1 MATPDAQATQPRKSL
16 TQRVAVASMW
26 SFVQIFSTYALRLAS
41 SLIMTRLLM
50 PEAFGLMALL
60 SILLTALALFTD
72 VGINRSIVREPDGED
87 TRFLRVAWVVKVV
100 RGAIIA
106 VCVLI
111 AALLLGLLAPLLAA
125 PGTAYADPQLPWLI
139 AAAAIV
145 PLLQGANSTN
155 KDLTI
160 RRMQNWRFT
169 IVDISGQLVG
179 VVCMVLFAQIH
190 PSVWALFAGTVI
202 MTLYGMVMSH
212 IVYPGPRMAFEW
224 DEEIVGRLWHYGKYL
239 LGSSALT
246 FVAQNADK
254 LLLAGFLGAKTF
266 GLYSIAMIWVSAGIT
281 FLNRIAERSGFPALA
296 EIIRE
301 RPHDVPRL
309 FRRFQTAVD
318 VYCLGA
324 FVVVFLF
331 GEALVSLLYT
341 SDYAAAGSYLQILS
355 LSFLT
360 ARFQTINSLL
370 MNIGDSR
377 AMMIVSAI
385 RAAGICITIPLGFDL
400 AGIQGALLAT
410 AMTPMIS
417 GPYTILKLR
426 TLLGGAQLLS
436 DGIIWLLTLVIG
448 VFVYILASG

>member
-1 MATPDAQATQPRKSL
+1 
-16 TQRVAVASMW
+16 
-26 SFVQIFSTYALRLAS
+26 
-41 SLIMTRLLM
+41 
-50 PEAFGLMALL
+50 LL
-60 SILLTALALFTD
+60 STLLTALTLFTD

-87 TRFLRVAWVVKVV
+87 TRFLRVAWVAKVI

-106 VCVLI
+106 LCVLI
-111 AALLLGLLAPLLAA
+111 AALLLWLFAPILAA

-139 AAAAIV
+139 AAASIV
-145 PLLQGANSTN
+145 PLLDGANSTT
-155 KDLTI
+155 KDLTM

-169 IVDISGQLVG
+169 LVGISAQLVG
-179 VVCMVLFAQIH
+179 VVCMVLFAQIN
-190 PSVWALFAGTVI
+190 PSVWALFAGMVMI
-202 MTLYGMVMSH
+202 NLYGMVLSH

-224 DEEIVGRLWHYGKYL
+224 DEEIAGRMWRYGKYL

-266 GLYSIAMIWVSAGIT
+266 GLYSIAMIWVTAGIA
-281 FLNRIAERSGFPALA
+281 FLNRISDRSGFPALA

-324 FVVVFLF
+324 FVVVLLF
-331 GEALVSLLYT
+331 GEILIHLLYT

-360 ARFQTINSLL
+360 ARFQTINGLL

-377 AMMIVSAI
+377 GMMIVSAI
-385 RAAGICITIPLGFDL
+385 RAVAICITIPLGFNL
-400 AGIQGALLAT
+400 AGLQGALLAT

-426 TLLGGAQLLS
+426 HVLGARQAKT
-436 DGIIWLLTLVIG
+436 DIIISIAIVTVG
-448 VFVYILASG
+448 FVVYQIS